1 MAKFYG
7 VQRGS
12 AGVAPTMI
20 RVIRICRK
28 CGAKIFS
35 DAPEGLCAKC
45 VLKIALAMPPDAAV
59 AGVGDSGC
67 VEQPACGDRASASID
82 KTTVHA
88 AELLG
93 EMGGYESLEQIGRGG
108 RGVLRRAR

>member
-1 MAKFYG
+1 MAKFYE

-35 DAPEGLCAKC
+35 DAPEGLCARC
-45 VLKIALAMPPDAAV
+45 VLKIALQMPPEGSV
-59 AGVGDSGC
+59 AGVADPGGMDKPSRGDPTAAPDG
-67 VEQPACGDRASASID
+67 QKATR
-82 KTTVHA
+82 A

-93 EMGGYESLEQIGRGG
+93 ELGDYELLEEIGRGG
-108 RGVLRRAR
+108 R